1 MSKPEKFIGY
11 YDIDFRMLEIH
22 GDAIKHHS
30 NKEMAFKIGLDI
42 LNKFPPKEK
51 YVYYSKI
58 DGSYKAFEITSEKL
72 SDDECR
78 RRGIYLTDVRLEVN
92 LEVRDDSR

>member
-1 MSKPEKFIGY
+1 MGH

-22 GDAIKHHS
+22 GDGIKHHS
-30 NKEMAFKIGLDI
+30 IKEMVFKVGQAI
-42 LNKFPPKEK
+42 LEKFPPKEK
-51 YVYYSKI
+51 YVYYPKI
-58 DGSYKAFEITSEKL
+58 DDGSYTPVTVTDEKL

-78 RRGIYLTDVRLEVN
+78 RRGIYLRDIRLEVN